1 MFTQFRIDVSMACFS
16 CLEYKTLAAIMYIYQ
31 LLKYIESSNSSLVSL
46 LYLHSLMVA
55 AVGYV
60 KSITRLTQR
69 KKSFILGDIKVF
81 SVAEL
86 KCQGKALPAY
96 SRLLK
101 RTARPSAHRYHY
113 CQDGQ
118 PCCRS

>member
-1 MFTQFRIDVSMACFS
+1 MACFS

-60 KSITRLTQR
+60 KSITRLTQG
-69 KKSFILGDIKVF
+69 KS
-81 SVAEL
+81 
-86 KCQGKALPAY
+86 
-96 SRLLK
+96 LL
-101 RTARPSAHRYHY
+101 Y
-113 CQDGQ
+113 
-118 PCCRS
+118 